1 MLSNNFDLS
10 TVLFLNEH
18 SQINNIHSNRSTCLS
33 QYVTIKYSLDGI
45 STLSKAYLARQ
56 GCLHAPANSTAM
68 LAAMDNHAR
77 QVWSDVLTKDTPAFG
92 VESWAQH

>member
-1 MLSNNFDLS
+1 
-10 TVLFLNEH
+10 
-18 SQINNIHSNRSTCLS
+18 
-33 QYVTIKYSLDGI
+33 
-45 STLSKAYLARQ
+45 LSKAYLARQ

-92 VESWAQH
+92 DESWGQY